1 MANKAC
7 GFLYRQ
13 FVPTLCKAL
22 KGSVNCSKTDAAS
35 CAVRGKY
42 PVGSFTINR
51 HIHTSQTADSRRFS
65 AVAELKTPES
75 SKTAT
80 ELVIETLVSTDLGR
94 LFAVVQVAGKQR
106 KVTTEDVII
115 VQSDFPPNVGD
126 RIRLE
131 KVLLVGG
138 KDFTLMGTPMLSRQ
152 QVCVEATVIEKTISQ
167 YQINFGYKRRHR
179 SSHFRLNRN
188 QQTVLLINS
197 IDVNRNMDL

>member
-131 KVLLVGG
+131 KSTTSVCGSNSDRENDITVSDQLRVQAQASELALPIEQEPTDSAANKQYRCEQKHGFIVL
-138 KDFTLMGTPMLSRQ
+138 RQ
-152 QVCVEATVIEKTISQ
+152 SFQMCTYLE
-167 YQINFGYKRRHR
+167 
-179 SSHFRLNRN
+179 
-188 QQTVLLINS
+188 
-197 IDVNRNMDL
+197 